1 MYSVLCAVFAAS
13 LTCSE
18 AFSSTLRPKTATVIP
33 LFASSDSG
41 PKDDGNLLNG
51 LTAGFKIFRKGISAG
66 DSFKQS
72 VADALAGPELD
83 LKVATDRIDTYIKSA
98 PVVIFSWTVS
108 GFSTKA
114 KKYLDSIG
122 VSYEAIELGMPSYFH
137 LLLSRLHLN
146 FLNNRA
152 RKIRLKVMQTNG

>member
-18 AFSSTLRPKTATVIP
+18 AFITLRPRSATVIP
-33 LFASSDSG
+33 LFSSSDSG

-83 LKVATDRIDTYIKSA
+83 LKVATDRIDAYIKSA

-122 VSYEAIELGMPSYFH
+122 VSYEAIELGMSPDFY
-137 LLLSRLHLN
+137 LLLSRLRLN
-146 FLNNRA
+146 FLFNRT
-152 RKIRLKVMQTNG
+152 RKIRQIMIQTN

>member
-1 MYSVLCAVFAAS
+1 MNSILCAVVLAS
-13 LTCSE
+13 LSCSE
-18 AFSSTLRPKTATVIP
+18 GFNAIRPRATTVSP

-41 PKDDGNLLNG
+41 PRDDGNLLNG
-51 LTAGFKIFRKGISAG
+51 LTAGFKIFRKGITAG

-83 LKVATDRIDTYIKSA
+83 LKVATDRIDAYIKSA

-122 VSYEAIELGMPSYFH
+122 VSYEAVELGAPFYFY
-137 LLLSRLHLN
+137 LCFYDFVEN
-146 FLNNRA
+146 FYNNRA
-152 RKIRLKVMQTNG
+152 CKIRPIRK

>member
-1 MYSVLCAVFAAS
+1 MNSIICVVVLAS
-13 LTCSE
+13 LSCST
-18 AFSSTLRPKTATVIP
+18 AFSATRPRTATVTP
-33 LFASSDSG
+33 LSASSDSG

-51 LTAGFKIFRKGISAG
+51 LTAGFKIFRKGITGG

-83 LKVATDRIDTYIKSA
+83 LKAATDRIDAYIKSA

-122 VSYEAIELGMPSYFH
+122 ATYEAVELGEPSSFLYCF
-137 LLLSRLHLN
+137 RN
-146 FLNNRA
+146 FD
-152 RKIRLKVMQTNG
+152 